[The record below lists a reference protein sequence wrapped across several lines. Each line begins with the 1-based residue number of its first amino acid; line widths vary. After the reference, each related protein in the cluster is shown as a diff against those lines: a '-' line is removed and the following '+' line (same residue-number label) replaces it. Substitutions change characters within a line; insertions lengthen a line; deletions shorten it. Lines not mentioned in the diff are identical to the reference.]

1 MNDNEIAEERA
12 AERRYTEALNRRTV
26 RALQRL
32 WPNIDFDSD
41 ENSFERWRA
50 RGERFADD
58 DMRRKVIAELRARVT
73 QIMRR
78 KVIAELRARV
88 TQINPKSETLKL
100 LDEIE
105 KGP

>member
-41 ENSFERWRA
+41 ENSFEPVASAWRA
-50 RGERFADD
+50 FCDD
-58 DMRRKVIAELRARVT
+58 
-73 QIMRR
+73 MRR